1 MRGINEKDLFEVSDS
16 FYPDGRLI
24 DVKRLEGGHSCDVFM
39 LDIESIDGETKLV
52 FRSESSYPADNS
64 IETEFNLLKALNKTN
79 LLVSDAIYLDTS
91 CKILDR
97 PFMLTSYLNGSAGTH
112 NEKVI
117 GDHQLM
123 AIQLRNIHQIDIDNL
138 PDLSLRVNP
147 LDELLSFIPQGQDW
161 KEIRSFM
168 ENLSMD
174 EYKGKKCLLHGDF
187 WPGNIVWK
195 NENISGILDWEYA
208 AIGDPLA
215 DLAVTCLDAR
225 YSNGE
230 MGMNSFKQKYLGNE
244 KIDEYRFNLWL
255 IYISASTLYHLDV
268 WNLNMQTESIM
279 KRESKSTILESFK
292 IIKDQS

>member
-1 MRGINEKDLFEVSDS
+1 
-16 FYPDGRLI
+16 
-24 DVKRLEGGHSCDVFM
+24 
-39 LDIESIDGETKLV
+39 
-52 FRSESSYPADNS
+52 
-64 IETEFNLLKALNKTN
+64 
-79 LLVSDAIYLDTS
+79 
-91 CKILDR
+91 
-97 PFMLTSYLNGSAGTH
+97 
-112 NEKVI
+112 
-117 GDHQLM
+117 M

-147 LDELLSFIPQGQDW
+147 LDELLSFIPQEQDW
-161 KEIRSFM
+161 NEIRSFM
-168 ENLSMD
+168 ENLSMN
-174 EYKGKKCLLHGDF
+174 EYKGKKCLLHGDY

-195 NENISGILDWEYA
+195 NQNISGILDWEYA

-215 DLAVTCLDAR
+215 DLAVTCLDTR

-230 MGMNSFKQKYLGNE
+230 MGMNSFKQKYLGSE